1 MWGNDSCKLL
11 VGGQISKLAHQLW
24 REIWKHSLTMYTPQD
39 PAFPLPAILIRDIL
53 LLHTKRHAQGCSSQ
67 DHLQLHKK

>member
-39 PAFPLPAILIRDIL
+39 PAFPLPAILIRYFAL
-53 LLHTKRHAQGCSSQ
+53 T
-67 DHLQLHKK
+67 HKETCTRMLIAGSFAIA